1 MLANWPAG
9 CYNIIKKA
17 PRVAARQKTKSR
29 HRAARFRKISMKF
42 TEVTV
47 HTTSE
52 GSELV
57 ADILWRYSNYGVA
70 ISDVKDVI
78 ALQRDK
84 VMYWDYMDEE
94 LTRDTGEALV
104 KAFITVEDTP
114 AYMPQ
119 IRADIDEMRENC
131 GGCMPLG
138 SLEITTR
145 TVEGDDWIEIWR
157 KHFRPIHIGGRV
169 VVVPEWIK
177 YEKQPEE
184 VTVLLDSNMA
194 FGTGEHETTSMCLEL
209 LQEYLTPQSVC
220 LDVGC
225 GSGILG
231 ISAVLL
237 GAKSAY
243 LTDIDPVATDSAA
256 HNCKLNGV
264 ADKCTGKR
272 TDLIGESEIVADIAL
287 ANITADVLRRL
298 APTLPAHVREGGT
311 LILSGIIK
319 EKLSGVLQTFA
330 TVGFEH
336 IKTVNKG
343 EWYAVAFTKKL
354 FR

>member
-1 MLANWPAG
+1 
-9 CYNIIKKA
+9 
-17 PRVAARQKTKSR
+17 
-29 HRAARFRKISMKF
+29 MKF

-84 VMYWDYMDEE
+84 VMYWDYMDED

-104 KAFITVEDTP
+104 KAFVTVEDTP

-119 IRADIDEMRENC
+119 IRADIEEMNKNC
-131 GGCMPLG
+131 AGCMPLG

-157 KHFRPIHIGGRV
+157 KHFRPIHIGSRV

-177 YEKQPEE
+177 YEKQPQE
-184 VTVLLDSNMA
+184 VTVRLDSNMA

-209 LQEYLTPQSVC
+209 LQEYLTPESVC

-243 LTDIDPVATDSAA
+243 LTDIDPVATDSAE

-264 ADKCTGKR
+264 ADRCTVKR
-272 TDLIGESEIVADIAL
+272 TDLVGDSEIAADIAL
-287 ANITADVLRRL
+287 ANITAEVLCRL
-298 APTLPAHVREGGT
+298 APTLPAHVKSGGT

-319 EKLSGVLQTFA
+319 EKLEGVLQAFA
-330 TVGFEH
+330 AVGFNH
-336 IKTVNKG
+336 IKTINKG
-343 EWYAVAFTKKL
+343 EWYAVAFMKKL
-354 FR
+354 CW